1 MRWRDTSSASTSVPP
16 FRTAACTW
24 AATSRGSLFGTS
36 GDRTMSV
43 SGPGIGYW
51 LHPRWAGRGP
61 ATESVRALVRQGLLP
76 TDVDHVEIRHDAAG
90 PGKAGVEVVWRAA
103 AAGRGAGG

>member
-1 MRWRDTSSASTSVPP
+1 
-16 FRTAACTW
+16 
-24 AATSRGSLFGTS
+24 
-36 GDRTMSV
+36 MSV

-90 PGKAGVEVVWRAA
+90 PG
-103 AAGRGAGG
+103 